1 MTKSTTR
8 SFLPLMI
15 VSLMVLATLLPAG
28 RVDAS
33 TSTTRANFQ
42 IPVRLCP
49 DPTSQLCVW
58 AYASTSGT
66 VTLSFSASGSSV
78 LIYQDQSI
86 AQTNHATDWFLFPTS
101 WVEHKRSSTV
111 LRSTGSG
118 CYVWLPSGSASH
130 CFTTPVFS
138 ESWLLPVNPAHRI
151 SGKHTIGSYM
161 CCTYVLPSSTPAV
174 FQVFP

>member
-15 VSLMVLATLLPAG
+15 VSLMVLATLLTAG

-49 DPTSQLCVW
+49 DPTSQLSVW
-58 AYASTSGT
+58 AYATTSGT
-66 VTLSFSASGSSV
+66 VTLSFSASGTSV
-78 LIYQDQSI
+78 VIHQDQSI